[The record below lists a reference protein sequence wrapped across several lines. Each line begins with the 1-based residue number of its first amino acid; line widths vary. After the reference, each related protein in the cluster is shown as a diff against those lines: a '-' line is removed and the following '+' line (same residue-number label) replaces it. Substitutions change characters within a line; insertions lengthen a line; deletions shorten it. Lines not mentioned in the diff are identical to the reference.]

1 MSYSKEDVKENLTTD
16 DVYDLL
22 EFFGANPKDYGDYIV
37 AQTVCHNGEGLGKH
51 KLYWYENSGMFIC
64 YSHCGTFDIIELVQ
78 KIKGIDFN
86 SAIYF
91 LVNYFNLQYKLDES
105 EIDHSLEDWKI
116 FDRTGKIEE
125 IESEDIKL
133 GRIHLKEYDDSVIAH
148 YPQPRIAPFEDAH
161 ISYEVC
167 KQMNIRYDP
176 TSGNIIIP
184 HYDEDNRCIGIRQ
197 RTIIQENE
205 VYGKYR
211 PWYHNKKQYNS
222 PLAFNL
228 YNLNNAKENIRRAGI
243 AIVVESEKSAL
254 AYSSFFSIENSLAV
268 AVCGSSISRYQ
279 FESLQLYGAKEIVIA
294 FDKDYTDTNDERYST
309 FVEKMGRINKK
320 YGSQCNLSFIV
331 DTLGLLGEKESPTDR
346 GKEVFL
352 TLFKNRRYMKNVV

>member
-1 MSYSKEDVKENLTTD
+1 MSYSKEDVKDNLTID

-22 EFFGANPKDYGDYIV
+22 EFFGANPKDYGDYLV
-37 AQTVCHNGEGLGKH
+37 AQTICHSGESN
-51 KLYWYENSGMFIC
+51 KLYFYSENMMFHC
-64 YSHCGTFDIIELVQ
+64 YTHCGSFDVIELVQ
-78 KIKGIDFN
+78 KVKGVDFN
-86 SAIYF
+86 AAIYF
-91 LVNYFNLQYKLDES
+91 LVNYFNLQYKLDEAD
-105 EIDHSLEDWKI
+105 IDYSSLDDWKI

-125 IESEDIKL
+125 IQSEDIKL
-133 GRIHLKEYDDSVIAH
+133 NRIHLKEYDDSVIAY
-148 YPQPRIAPFEDAH
+148 YPQPRIAPFEDAY

-167 KQMNIRYDP
+167 KEMNIRYDP
-176 TSGNIIIP
+176 ISGSIIIP
-184 HYDEDNRCIGIRQ
+184 HYDEDDRCIGIRQ

-211 PWYHNKKQYNS
+211 PWYHNKKQYNHA
-222 PLAFNL
+222 LAFAL
-228 YNLNNAKENIRRAGI
+228 YNLNKSKENIRRAGL
-243 AIVVESEKSAL
+243 AIVFESEKSAL

-268 AVCGSSISRYQ
+268 AVCGSSLSRYQ

-294 FDKDYTDTNDERYST
+294 FDKDYTDTNDERYAT
-309 FVEKMGRINKK
+309 FVEKMSRINKK

-352 TLFKNRRYMKNVV
+352 TLFKNRRYMKSVI